1 MALRVCLIPGDGI
14 GPEVVG
20 AARRALDAT
29 GVEIE
34 WNELEVGEAAHG
46 KGGDALPERVV
57 EAIRE
62 CGLALKGPVAT
73 RAEDPYRSVNVML
86 RERLDLYLGV
96 RPSRS
101 IKGIRAPFSDVNLVV
116 MRMTAGDLYAGL
128 EYGPGDPAA
137 AAIRDAV
144 GAAGG
149 PAPEADAGISVK
161 AISRHAAE
169 RAARAAI
176 RWSLQGGRR
185 RMTIVHKANVIR
197 GSDRV
202 FLEAARSA
210 AADFPEL
217 EVDDLLVDRVCA
229 DLARAPG
236 RFDVLFAPMLY
247 GDIVSDLAGGLCGGL
262 GVAPGANLGD
272 NCAVFEAVHG
282 SAPRHAGQGTANPA
296 ALILSGAMLLRHV
309 GEADAAGRLEAAVD
323 SAVAAGAVTPDL
335 AVKKSKATDTAG
347 MADAIVERL

>member
-34 WNELEVGEAAHG
+34 WVELEVGEAAYG
-46 KGGDALPERVV
+46 NGGDALPERVV

-128 EYGPGDPAA
+128 EYGPDDPVAT
-137 AAIRDAV
+137 AIRDAV
-144 GAAGG
+144 GVAGG
-149 PAPEADAGISVK
+149 ATPEADSGISVK

-197 GSDRV
+197 GSDGV
-202 FLEAARSA
+202 FLEAARVA

-262 GVAPGANLGD
+262 GVASGANLGD

-282 SAPRHAGQGTANPA
+282 SAPRHAGKGIANPA

-347 MADAIVERL
+347 MADAIVKRL